1 MSKLPSGWKIK
12 TLGEIATIS
21 SGGTPSR
28 NNLEYWK
35 DGSIPWI
42 RTTEVQNCI
51 LNEDDTQEF
60 ITEKGLKNS
69 SAKIVPKG
77 TLLLAMIGQGKTRG
91 QVAYLNFEASTNQNC
106 ATITF
111 GSDYEPKFYFQYLL
125 SQYENIRALS
135 NSAGQS
141 NLSGTLVKAIK
152 VPVPTLPEQIKIAE
166 TLSTWDNAIQA
177 TESLITNSQQQKKA
191 LMQMLLSGEKR
202 VGGFSGEWEQYST
215 SEIGKVVTGST
226 PQKSDIDNYGNEVC
240 WATADDFKQKYI
252 TDTKVKLSSKGAN
265 KARIVPKGSVLVTC
279 IASIGKNAIAN
290 IDLATNQQINAIIV
304 NANINNEFVYY
315 LIENSQ
321 EKLLS
326 LAGTTAVP
334 IVNKS
339 TFEKIK
345 LLFPKNLEEQQKIA
359 EILTTADQEIETLQQ
374 KLERLKLE
382 KQALMQRLLG

>member
-111 GSDYEPKFYFQYLL
+111 DCDYESKFYFQYLL

-152 VPVPTLPEQIKIAE
+152 VPVPPLSEQIKIAE

-177 TESLITNSQQQKKA
+177 TESLIANSQQQKKA

-202 VGGFSGEWEQYST
+202 VGGFSGEW
-215 SEIGKVVTGST
+215 
-226 PQKSDIDNYGNEVC
+226 
-240 WATADDFKQKYI
+240 
-252 TDTKVKLSSKGAN
+252 
-265 KARIVPKGSVLVTC
+265 GSVLLSD
-279 IASIGKNAIAN
+279 IAHITMGTSPRSSSYNSDGEGSPLIQGNADIKNRLSSPRIFTTEITKKCYIGDI
-290 IDLATNQQINAIIV
+290 
-304 NANINNEFVYY
+304 
-315 LIENSQ
+315 
-321 EKLLS
+321 LLS
-326 LAGTTAVP
+326 VRAPVGSVAKSVHNACIGRGISALAVKNGNSSDFLYQWLLWFEP
-334 IVNKS
+334 KWNSLSQGS
-339 TFEKIK
+339 TFDSINSDDIRALKLKIPCHK
-345 LLFPKNLEEQQKIA
+345 EQQKIA
-359 EILTTADQEIETLQQ
+359 KILTTADQEIETLQQ
-374 KLERLKLE
+374 KLECLKLE
-382 KQALMQRLLG
+382 KQALMQRLLN